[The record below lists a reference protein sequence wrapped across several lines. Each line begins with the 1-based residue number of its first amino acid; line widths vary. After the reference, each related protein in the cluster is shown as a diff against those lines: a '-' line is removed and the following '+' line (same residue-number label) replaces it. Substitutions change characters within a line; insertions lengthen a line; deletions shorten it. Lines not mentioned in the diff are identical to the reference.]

1 MVLISDGEYQYE
13 YDDFAKAFPASPN
26 GSSLNSSDLID
37 NMTPRSAAETK
48 AQQTQG
54 VGSIAGASLTVGSG
68 EPPPPVSATPPTV
81 TPPPAPTKS
90 PVKIATP
97 QYVKFDR
104 DKYGDAESD
113 QDFIKL
119 IFFEQINGVAL
130 LSLTNSA
137 KLDTGT
143 ISYQPIANMAETI
156 KALNPK
162 NIVALQDTSD
172 KYFLNFPIKLET
184 KIPNVGNGPDGTNVY
199 REDQAGRV
207 LTISNRSLTSN
218 VATLT
223 TTSIH
228 SLEINTLIEI
238 SGINSTFNGTYTI
251 VGVPT
256 TNTFTYAK
264 TATDVPSVASI
275 GTATLIDP
283 KKGQIIIEAINLGPR
298 ENIQIETLQSGTIYK
313 TNLGNEES

>member
-1 MVLISDGEYQYE
+1 MGDMSYLPKGDLSGINQSWEKVKVPGVYE
-13 YDDFAKAFPASPN
+13 EQKVA
-26 GSSLNSSDLID
+26 
-37 NMTPRSAAETK
+37 NM
-48 AQQTQG
+48 
-54 VGSIAGASLTVGSG
+54 TVGSVQ
-68 EPPPPVSATPPTV
+68 PPPPVSATPPTV
-81 TPPPAPTKS
+81 TPLPNPTKS

-104 DKYGDAESD
+104 DKEGDAEPD

-143 ISYQPIANMAETI
+143 ISYQPIINMAETI
-156 KALNPK
+156 IALNPK

-184 KIPNVGNGPDGTNVY
+184 KIPNVGNGPDGINVY
-199 REDQAGRV
+199 RNDQGGIIV
-207 LTISNRSLTSN
+207 SDLTMG
-218 VATLT
+218 A
-223 TTSIH
+223 
-228 SLEINTLIEI
+228 
-238 SGINSTFNGTYTI
+238 
-251 VGVPT
+251 
-256 TNTFTYAK
+256 
-264 TATDVPSVASI
+264 
-275 GTATLIDP
+275 
-283 KKGQIIIEAINLGPR
+283 IIIEAINLGPR

>member
-1 MVLISDGEYQYE
+1 MPLISDGEYQYE
-13 YDDFAKAFPASPN
+13 YTVMPVPPSVNLSPN
-26 GSSLNSSDLID
+26 L
-37 NMTPRSAAETK
+37 
-48 AQQTQG
+48 
-54 VGSIAGASLTVGSG
+54 VV
-68 EPPPPVSATPPTV
+68 
-81 TPPPAPTKS
+81 KS

-104 DKYGDAESD
+104 DKEGDAEPD

-156 KALNPK
+156 RALNPK

-184 KIPNVGNGPDGTNVY
+184 KIPNVGNGPDGINVY
-199 REDQAGRV
+199 RNDQ
-207 LTISNRSLTSN
+207 
-218 VATLT
+218 
-223 TTSIH
+223 
-228 SLEINTLIEI
+228 
-238 SGINSTFNGTYTI
+238 SGALVSDLAMGAI
-251 VGVPT
+251 V
-256 TNTFTYAK
+256 
-264 TATDVPSVASI
+264 
-275 GTATLIDP
+275 
-283 KKGQIIIEAINLGPR
+283 IEAINLGPR

-313 TNLGNEES
+313 TNLGNEESW